1 MRRTGV
7 WLSMALAVAPSCVL
21 AEGCVSGV
29 GVVGTRHAGSLA
41 IGEVVFVNTYP
52 SIKACNES
60 MAEASKN
67 PFAHSAPEGSAPFA
81 SFTFVCKLPT
91 DCSPPDVGQV
101 QPFHKVLVWAK

>member
-1 MRRTGV
+1 M
-7 WLSMALAVAPSCVL
+7 WLSMALAVAPSCVF

-29 GVVGTRHAGSLA
+29 GVVGTRHADNSA

-67 PFAHSAPEGSAPFA
+67 PFAHPAPEGSAPFA
-81 SFTFVCKLPT
+81 SFTFVCKLPA
-91 DCSPPDVGQV
+91 DCSPPDAGQV